1 MQLAVRHWTADDL
14 ATLSQATEH
23 DPFGGLAS
31 PVQCLARSYLVELLD
46 DAGRPFGMLAIEP
59 RTLDKGAE
67 LQIIAGVRTGPGPQ
81 MPEVLQTLE
90 QWAADRGADVLTFV
104 TSRKP
109 VERLAHRAGWTT
121 TGAVVMRR
129 LTPEH

>member
-1 MQLAVRHWTADDL
+1 MQLSVRHWTADDL

-31 PVQCLARSYLVELLD
+31 PMQCLARSYLVELLD

-67 LQIIAGVRTGPGPQ
+67 LQIVAGVR
-81 MPEVLQTLE
+81 TLE
-90 QWAADRGADVLTFV
+90 QWAAERGAAVLTFV